1 MIGSVLTL
9 ADDRQVI
16 PLATLPVEVLST
28 HHDWLDY
35 VAALGGLAG
44 GIAGVAAL
52 IFASRSAEDAKRSA
66 TAAEKTAEIAETSLT
81 IMREEADVAR
91 EMRSRKA
98 DPVLILS
105 AEVRGTTPDAPPTLV
120 ILRLAFRNEGDRVAD
135 QLMVNFLLPDV
146 FNFIA
151 CDQDGNPTPDEGN
164 IATTSEQLGDHI
176 GAKYWWDEVG
186 PLLARSVNKLQ
197 HLLINRPPPGEH
209 VLKGVLMNEDLPGNE
224 RSWRWQLSVP
234 QTGQHVT
241 LTELQPT

>member
-1 MIGSVLTL
+1 VL
-9 ADDRQVI
+9 
-16 PLATLPVEVLST
+16 PLATVPVEVLSS
-28 HHDWLDY
+28 HHDWLGY

-52 IFASRSAEDAKRSA
+52 IFANRSAEDAKRSA
-66 TAAEKTAEIAETSLT
+66 TAAEKTAAIAERSLT
-81 IMREEADVAR
+81 IMREEAEVAR

-98 DPVLILS
+98 EPVLILS
-105 AEVRGTTPDAPPTLV
+105 AEVRGTMPDAPPTLV
-120 ILRLAFRNEGDRVAD
+120 ILTLGFRNEGNRVAD
-135 QLMVNFLLPDV
+135 RLMVNFLVPDN

-151 CDQDGNPTPDEGN
+151 CDQEGNPTPDAGHV
-164 IATTSEQLGDHI
+164 ATTSEQLGDHI

-234 QTGQHVT
+234 EAGQRLM
-241 LTELQPT
+241 LTELEPS